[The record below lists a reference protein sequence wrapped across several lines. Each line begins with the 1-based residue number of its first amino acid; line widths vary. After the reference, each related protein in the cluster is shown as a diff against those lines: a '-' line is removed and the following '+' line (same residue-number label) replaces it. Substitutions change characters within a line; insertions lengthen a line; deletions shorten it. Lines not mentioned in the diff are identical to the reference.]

1 MAAPPARAT
10 STLAPALLCLFVVLV
25 SHIVPSAHAQPPE
38 DLRKTACVLTL
49 PGMDQVR
56 ADTGLVYRSLPDVKL
71 TFDLYRP
78 PDPLQGLKAGLI
90 TTSGAASSAT
100 RGLPV
105 VIFVNGVGWFRSS
118 PALKEWGI
126 YKDWARLVAVEGMA
140 AVLYDSRAPNV
151 REDLVALVEHLRG
164 NAAKLGVDRDN
175 IAIWACSANLRPGS
189 AYALDPVNTWV
200 KAGVFYY
207 GNIDTTHLRP
217 DLPVLVGRAGLDTP
231 FTNNS
236 LSLFVQRSLAR
247 NGAVTLLNLPNARHA
262 FDLVDSTETSR
273 DAVRTTLA
281 FLRANLTPAMQES
294 RLVRAEETR
303 AVRSHAA
310 REWEATLASTKVWI
324 QRDPRNGHPHQL
336 AGDAAYQLRRF
347 ADAALHYEQAGA
359 RGWIPAITFYNAACS
374 RALAGERDRAIEDLE
389 KAFATGYMQDR
400 AAVLQDPDLAS
411 VRDDPRFQKLVAPQ

>member
-1 MAAPPARAT
+1 MAAPPARVT
-10 STLAPALLCLFVVLV
+10 STLAPVLLCLLILSSHLV
-25 SHIVPSAHAQPPE
+25 SSAHAQPPE

-56 ADTGLVYRSLPDVKL
+56 ADTGLVYRTLPDLKL
-71 TFDLYRP
+71 TFDLYTP
-78 PDPLQGLKAGLI
+78 PGGTKA
-90 TTSGAASSAT
+90 TTVGAAAAG

-105 VIFVNGVGWFRSS
+105 VIFVNGVGWFAGH
-118 PALKEWGI
+118 PLNEWGI
-126 YKDWARLVAVEGMA
+126 YRTWARLAAVEGMA
-140 AVLYDSRAPNV
+140 AVLYNARAQNV
-151 REDLVALVEHLRG
+151 REDLTALVEHLRAH
-164 NAAKLGVDRDN
+164 AAKLGVDRDN

-217 DLPVLVGRAGLDTP
+217 DLPVLVARAGLDTP

-262 FDLVDSTETSR
+262 FDLVDFTETSR
-273 DAVRTTLA
+273 EAVRTTLA

-310 REWEATLASTKVWI
+310 RQWEATLASTKVWI
-324 QRDPRNGHPHQL
+324 ERDPRNGHPHQL
-336 AGDAAYQLRRF
+336 AGDASYQLRRF
-347 ADAALHYEQAGA
+347 GDAALHYEQAGA

-400 AAVLQDPDLAS
+400 AAVLQDPDLTS
-411 VRDDPRFQKLVAPQ
+411 VRDDPRFQRLVAPP